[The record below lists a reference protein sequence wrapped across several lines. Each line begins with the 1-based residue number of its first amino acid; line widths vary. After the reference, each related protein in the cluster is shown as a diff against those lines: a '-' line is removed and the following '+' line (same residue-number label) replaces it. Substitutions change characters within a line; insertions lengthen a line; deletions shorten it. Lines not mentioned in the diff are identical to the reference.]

1 MPGTPPSLS
10 PARSQPSLL
19 RPVLVA
25 GSVIVLDIVTKRW
38 ALSSLDTQGTV
49 HVLGGLLPL
58 TLAYNTGIAFG
69 IGVGAGGRG
78 LLIALTAVIIVGL
91 GVLYR
96 RARPGDPYRWI
107 GIALVAG
114 GAVGNLLDRL
124 RWNHGVVDFI
134 GPIDLG
140 VVLFPIF
147 NMADVAITLGA
158 FLLAA
163 SIGWEERSGEAAPP
177 TRPGAAPANTADDAA
192 GS

>member
-1 MPGTPPSLS
+1 MPGTPSASSPPHSGPSV
-10 PARSQPSLL
+10 L
-19 RPVLVA
+19 RLILVGGA
-25 GSVIVLDIVTKRW
+25 VVALDIVTKHW
-38 ALSSLDTQGTV
+38 ALANLGNRGTV
-49 HVLGGLLPL
+49 HALGGVLPL

-78 LLIALTAVIIVGL
+78 LLIVVTALILVGL

-107 GIALVAG
+107 GVALVAG
-114 GAVGNLLDRL
+114 GAMGNMLDRL

-147 NMADVAITLGA
+147 NVADVAITLGA

-163 SIGWEERSGEAAPP
+163 SIGWEERSGEAVSE
-177 TRPGAAPANTADDAA
+177 GVDSDAA
-192 GS
+192 TGGEAAGQR